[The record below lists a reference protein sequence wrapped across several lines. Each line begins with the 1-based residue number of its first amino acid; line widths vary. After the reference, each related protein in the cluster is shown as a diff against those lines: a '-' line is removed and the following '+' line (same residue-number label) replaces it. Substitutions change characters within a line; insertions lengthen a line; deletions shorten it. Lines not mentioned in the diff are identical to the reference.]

1 MVGYESMADR
11 ESKLRVL
18 VADDNPRV
26 RQGITEMLQ
35 GCCEVCGEAGNGAE
49 AVSMVRALGP
59 DVVLLDLSM
68 PVLSGGGAAEA
79 IRAIAPSTRIVFIS
93 IDDTPR
99 VASLVK
105 SFGAD
110 GFVSKNC
117 GAAVFRETIEMILRP
132 ATPRA
137 S

>member
-1 MVGYESMADR
+1 MPNP

-18 VADDNPRV
+18 VADDNARV
-26 RQGITEMLQ
+26 RHGIAEMLQ
-35 GCCEVCGEAGNGAE
+35 GCYEVCGEAGDGAQ
-49 AVSMVRALGP
+49 AVSMVRALEP
-59 DVVLLDLSM
+59 DVVFLDLSM

-79 IRAIAPSTRIVFIS
+79 IRAISPSTRIVFIS
-93 IDDTPR
+93 IDDSPR

-105 SFGAD
+105 SCGAD

-117 GAAVFRETIEMILRP
+117 GAAAFRETIEMILRP
-132 ATPRA
+132 ATQRA